1 MKKLVLL
8 APVLA
13 AALAACSPRINL
25 DLLGEEKLQEVV
37 LVPDAAREKILIVDI
52 DGTLSS
58 ALETGFFSREKSVV
72 ARVFERLERAAADP
86 LVKAVILRLD
96 TPGGEVTASDIIYH
110 EVLRFKERTG
120 RPVIGLMM
128 SVAASG
134 GYYIASACDV
144 ILAHP
149 STITGSIGVISVFPS
164 IESLMSKVGVKVN
177 VIKSGPSKDSGSPFR
192 DMTEDEKKLFQA
204 IIDEYYEG
212 FLAVVAKGRKGK
224 IAEADLRK
232 IADGRVYTAPQ
243 ALKLGLI
250 DAIGYFDDAFAKSR
264 GLASLKSAPGR
275 EGPRVDDGP
284 PQDGLL
290 LSLAAA
296 DALTRRR
303 QTWSDISNLGGRSMW
318 ALTVQWSTDF
328 FSASRYFSGNPAG
341 ATTAIRIVSIS
352 REPSLLSVVMVTPRP
367 STGSLRSRQK
377 ARA

>member
-13 AALAACSPRINL
+13 AALTACSPRINL
-25 DLLGEEKLQEVV
+25 DLLGEEKLREVV
-37 LVPDAAREKILIVDI
+37 LVPDPAREKILVVDI
-52 DGTLSS
+52 DGTISS
-58 ALETGFFSREKSVV
+58 ALETGLFAREKSVV

-86 LVKAVILRLD
+86 QVKAVILRLD

-164 IESLMSKVGVKVN
+164 VESLMSKVGVKVN
-177 VIKSGPSKDSGSPFR
+177 VIKSGPAKDSGSPFR
-192 DMTEDEKKLFQA
+192 DMTEDDKKLFQT

-212 FLAVVAKGRKGK
+212 FLAVVATGRKGK

-250 DAIGYFDDAFAKSR
+250 DAIGYFDDAFAKAR
-264 GLASLKSAPGR
+264 GLASLKSAKVVSYTYYPKTKSNIYASQLGSFSPLDAKVL
-275 EGPRVDDGP
+275 ESMLALLKTGFYYLWL
-284 PQDGLL
+284 PQ
-290 LSLAAA
+290 
-296 DALTRRR
+296 
-303 QTWSDISNLGGRSMW
+303 
-318 ALTVQWSTDF
+318 
-328 FSASRYFSGNPAG
+328 
-341 ATTAIRIVSIS
+341 
-352 REPSLLSVVMVTPRP
+352 TP
-367 STGSLRSRQK
+367 
-377 ARA
+377 

>member
-1 MKKLVLL
+1 VKKIVLL

-25 DLLGEEKLQEVV
+25 DLLGEEKLREVV
-37 LVPDAAREKILIVDI
+37 LVPDPAREKILIVDV
-52 DGTLSS
+52 DGTISS
-58 ALETGFFSREKSVV
+58 ALETGLFAREKSVV

-86 LVKAVILRLD
+86 QVKAVILRLD

-134 GYYIASACDV
+134 GYYIASACDA

-164 IESLMSKVGVKVN
+164 VESLMSKVGVKVN
-177 VIKSGPSKDSGSPFR
+177 VIKSGPAKDSGSPFR
-192 DMTEDEKKLFQA
+192 DMTEDDKKLFQT

-212 FLAVVAKGRKGK
+212 FLAVVAAGRKGK

-250 DAIGYFDDAFAKSR
+250 DAIGYFDDAFAKAR
-264 GLASLKSAPGR
+264 GLAALKSAKVVSYTYYPKTKTNIYASQLGSFSPLDAKVL
-275 EGPRVDDGP
+275 ESMLALLKTGFYYLWL
-284 PQDGLL
+284 PQ
-290 LSLAAA
+290 
-296 DALTRRR
+296 
-303 QTWSDISNLGGRSMW
+303 
-318 ALTVQWSTDF
+318 
-328 FSASRYFSGNPAG
+328 
-341 ATTAIRIVSIS
+341 
-352 REPSLLSVVMVTPRP
+352 TP
-367 STGSLRSRQK
+367 
-377 ARA
+377 

>member
-25 DLLGEEKLQEVV
+25 DLLGEEKLREVV
-37 LVPDAAREKILIVDI
+37 LVQDPAREKILIVDI

-58 ALETGFFSREKSVV
+58 ALETGIFAREKSVV

-86 LVKAVILRLD
+86 QVKAVILRLD

-149 STITGSIGVISVFPS
+149 SAITGSIGVISIFPS
-164 IESLMSKVGVKVN
+164 VESLMAKVGVKVN

-192 DMTEDEKKLFQA
+192 DMTEDDKKLFQT
-204 IIDEYYEG
+204 IIDEYYES

-224 IAEADLRK
+224 IPEADLRK

-250 DAIGYFDDAFAKSR
+250 DAIGYFDDAFVKAR
-264 GLASLKSAPGR
+264 GLASLKSAKVVSYTYYPKTKTNIYASQLGSFSPLDAKVLESMLALLR
-275 EGPRVDDGP
+275 TGFYYLWL
-284 PQDGLL
+284 PQ
-290 LSLAAA
+290 
-296 DALTRRR
+296 
-303 QTWSDISNLGGRSMW
+303 
-318 ALTVQWSTDF
+318 
-328 FSASRYFSGNPAG
+328 
-341 ATTAIRIVSIS
+341 
-352 REPSLLSVVMVTPRP
+352 TP
-367 STGSLRSRQK
+367 
-377 ARA
+377 